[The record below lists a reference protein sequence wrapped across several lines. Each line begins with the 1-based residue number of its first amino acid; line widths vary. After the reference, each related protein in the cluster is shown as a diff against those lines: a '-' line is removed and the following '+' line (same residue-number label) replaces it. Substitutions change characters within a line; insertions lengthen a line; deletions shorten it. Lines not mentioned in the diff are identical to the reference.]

1 MKKKKTKKKER
12 KKKNNTWNILTKYI
26 CKNNSRELLC
36 FILGLQIFI
45 YIPEYLSIPRKHSI
59 SKKPPFYVIFM

>member
-1 MKKKKTKKKER
+1 MKFRKVKKKKNKKKER

-36 FILGLQIFI
+36 FILGL
-45 YIPEYLSIPRKHSI
+45 
-59 SKKPPFYVIFM
+59 